1 MVFPFIM
8 LLSNSI
14 AQYDKVSALLLHRSW
29 AQNPLGLFHTSFYIS
44 EYFENVFNGQILHRL
59 RIFKRWVKYIL
70 NMMYFSLYLKMF
82 NTTWSDRK
90 VWVESFSYVLDTIY
104 QNMNK
109 TNAVVSIIVRANPE
123 SLKQQ
128 FSDFRTGIGWK
139 CSE

>member
-1 MVFPFIM
+1 MIKCQLYCFTGHEFKTRWGF
-8 LLSNSI
+8 LRN
-14 AQYDKVSALLLHRSW
+14 
-29 AQNPLGLFHTSFYIS
+29 FYIS

-59 RIFKRWVKYIL
+59 RIFKQWVKYIL

-109 TNAVVSIIVRANPE
+109 TNAAVSIIVRANPE
-123 SLKQQ
+123 EVTVLE
-128 FSDFRTGIGWK
+128 F
-139 CSE
+139 

>member
-1 MVFPFIM
+1 MVFPFII

-29 AQNPLGLFHTSFYIS
+29 AQNPLGFLRNFYLS
-44 EYFENVFNGQILHRL
+44 DNFENVFNGQILHRL

-90 VWVESFSYVLDTIY
+90 VWVESFSYVLNTIY

-109 TNAVVSIIVRANPE
+109 TNAAVSIIVRANPE
-123 SLKQQ
+123 GLKQQ

>member
-1 MVFPFIM
+1 M
-8 LLSNSI
+8 
-14 AQYDKVSALLLHRSW
+14 
-29 AQNPLGLFHTSFYIS
+29 
-44 EYFENVFNGQILHRL
+44 LHRL

-90 VWVESFSYVLDTIY
+90 VWAASISPVLDTIY

-123 SLKQQ
+123 EATVLE
-128 FSDFRTGIGWK
+128 F
-139 CSE
+139 

>member
-1 MVFPFIM
+1 MIKCQLYCFT
-8 LLSNSI
+8 
-14 AQYDKVSALLLHRSW
+14 
-29 AQNPLGLFHTSFYIS
+29 GLELKTRWGFLRNFYIS

-59 RIFKRWVKYIL
+59 RIFKQWVKYIL

-109 TNAVVSIIVRANPE
+109 PNAAVSIIVRANPE
-123 SLKQQ
+123 EATVLE
-128 FSDFRTGIGWK
+128 F
-139 CSE
+139 

>member
-1 MVFPFIM
+1 MIKCQLYCFTGHEF
-8 LLSNSI
+8 
-14 AQYDKVSALLLHRSW
+14 KTR
-29 AQNPLGLFHTSFYIS
+29 LGFLRSFYLS
-44 EYFENVFNGQILHRL
+44 EYFENVFNGQMLHLL

-104 QNMNK
+104 QKMNK
-109 TNAVVSIIVRANPE
+109 TNAAVSIIVRANPE